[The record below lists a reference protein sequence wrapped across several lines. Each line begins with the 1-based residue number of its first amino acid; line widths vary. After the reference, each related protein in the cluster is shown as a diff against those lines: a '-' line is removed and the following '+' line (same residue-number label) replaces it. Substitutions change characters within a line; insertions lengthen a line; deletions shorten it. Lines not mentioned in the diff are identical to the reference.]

1 MSASA
6 GEAEQVLEQR
16 RRADESRALAAEHRA
31 RAHELRAGGSTGD
44 DGEGVDSD
52 AFLHAGIEEV
62 LAEIAELRAAGFDE
76 RTRSCEALAGANA
89 VAGDERDEL
98 LRQAG
103 AAVIRAAELEA
114 QAIALHDE
122 LAADPDLHD
131 ALSEAAMARARARE
145 QRELAC
151 AARAEIAT
159 AGGAMA
165 ELMSARAERHDA
177 WAELHERLALSHQLR
192 GQGLGELAESS
203 QREAD
208 RLRRLAQAA
217 DERVAS
223 AEAGSGPDRPAA
235 DAAA

>member
-76 RTRSCEALAGANA
+76 RARSCEALAGANA
-89 VAGDERDEL
+89 VAGDARDEL
-98 LRQAG
+98 LRQAS

-114 QAIALHDE
+114 QAIALRDE

-145 QRELAC
+145 QRELAS
-151 AARAEIAT
+151 AVRAEIST
-159 AGGAMA
+159 AGAMA
-165 ELMSARAERHDA
+165 ELLSARAERHEA
-177 WAELHERLALSHQLR
+177 WADLHERLALAHQLR

-203 QREAD
+203 QREAE

-217 DERVAS
+217 DERLAR
-223 AEAGSGPDRPAA
+223 AESGGGPDRSAA